1 MSKQNVVKK
10 YAKVVLFKMISNNS
24 ILDEAILRSI
34 IITNEKISILWIM
47 NLFFGETKN
56 FLSEKKPIRN
66 TETKKKLNSRLFE
79 KKNIKGI
86 SIKKPPLK
94 GTFPLF
100 EKDWWF
106 SPE

>member
-79 KKNIKGI
+79 KKKY
-86 SIKKPPLK
+86 
-94 GTFPLF
+94 
-100 EKDWWF
+100 
-106 SPE
+106 